1 MAKFFIQNEGDEDS
15 NLWLVLDQANKVHY
29 STRDLNEANKW
40 IKNNSRP
47 NSKEMTPNSPNW
59 ENSFLSELAREMAID
74 DFREMPEDLI

>member
-40 IKNNSRP
+40 IKNNSHPNKEMNP
-47 NSKEMTPNSPNW
+47 NSENW
-59 ENSFLSELAREMAID
+59 ENDFLSELAREIGID
-74 DFREMPEDLI
+74 REEIFS